1 MKVLKKIWENKIVV
15 FLLIVLFLVV
25 LLKLLP
31 KPQPPIPVQETPLP
45 TEFPAPSLPATT
57 PLIRPRLTPQPIPPS
72 RATLDKI
79 ISQLPYQTANF
90 DVKYYPRTE
99 NFAIVIKKGPLDQT
113 MKEIEAWF
121 QSQGVT
127 NLSQLKISWQPT
139 REVLNEA
146 GVPPPI
152 PEP

>member
-1 MKVLKKIWENKIVV
+1 MKALKKVWENKILV

-31 KPQPPIPVQETPLP
+31 KPQPPVSVQKTPTP
-45 TEFPAPSLPATT
+45 TEFPSLPLPVMT
-57 PLIRPRLTPQPIPPS
+57 PLVKPRLTPQPIPPS

-90 DVKYYPRTE
+90 DVKYYPRTK
-99 NFAIVIKKGPLDQT
+99 NFAVVVKKGPLGQT
-113 MKEIEAWF
+113 MKEVEAWF

-127 NLSQLKISWQPT
+127 SLSQLEISWQPT

-152 PEP
+152 PGP